1 MDSTNRTVAGLDVH
15 KDSVF
20 LCIMDSSGIKFES
33 KYEMIK
39 GSYIPESLIQDLRKY
54 NRRIFDLNE
63 ELVYKKTKLDTA
75 LQRCG
80 MRLSNYVSDIGGKSY
95 RKVAQAIASGVTD
108 PQKLISHVHARTL
121 NKHGSE
127 VILGALTSTFSYVDI
142 ACIRQYLEEIALA
155 EQHRN
160 ECQEKLTALCQQYFP
175 HRLAQLQT
183 IPGVKERTAT
193 SIIAEV
199 GVDMKM
205 FYTAAALIGWCG
217 LKPRNDES
225 NRKIKS
231 RKITHGNKFLRK
243 TLIEA
248 AWAASRTRG
257 CFFSH
262 FSYTQTVIRKKNK
275 MKIIVAIAR
284 KILVAVWHMFTKDED
299 FIDIYKMSVAKYK
312 IESTVA

>member
-1 MDSTNRTVAGLDVH
+1 M
-15 KDSVF
+15 F
-20 LCIMDSSGIKFES
+20 LNPLFKTFC
-33 KYEMIK
+33 
-39 GSYIPESLIQDLRKY
+39 KY

-75 LQRCG
+75 FQRCG

-95 RKVAQAIASGVTD
+95 RKVAQAIACGETD
-108 PQKLISHVHARTL
+108 PKKLILHVHVRTL
-121 NKHGSE
+121 KKHSHE
-127 VILGALTSTFSYVDI
+127 VILGALTGTFSSVDI

-155 EQHRN
+155 ERHRDQ
-160 ECQEKLTALCQQYFP
+160 CQEKLTALCQQHFP
-175 HRLAQLQT
+175 RRLAQLQT

-193 SIIAEV
+193 SIIAEA

-205 FYTAAALIGWCG
+205 FCTAAALIGWCG

-248 AWAASRTRG
+248 AWAAGRTQN

-299 FIDIYKMSVAKYK
+299 FIDIYKMSLAKTN
-312 IESTVA
+312 SNQP